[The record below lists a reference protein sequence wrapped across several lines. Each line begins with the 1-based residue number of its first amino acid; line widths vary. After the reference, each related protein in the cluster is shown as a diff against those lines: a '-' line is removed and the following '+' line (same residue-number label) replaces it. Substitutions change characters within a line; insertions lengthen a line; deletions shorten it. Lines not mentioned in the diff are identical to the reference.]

1 MPGYE
6 GRGEPTPE
14 FEQEKKQW
22 RRAGHHKDSDAPPPL
37 FIILKSEIF
46 PKK

>member
-22 RRAGHHKDSDAPPPL
+22 RRAGHHKDSDAPPL

>member
-22 RRAGHHKDSDAPPPL
+22 RRAGHHKDSDAPPPIHH
-37 FIILKSEIF
+37 FEE
-46 PKK
+46 